1 MHDTRG
7 PGIYPT
13 HLTFSR
19 SAARRALERATYGDV
34 ARGGNYD
41 AHADGAIS
49 IWARPWSRG
58 ANGGADELVGTI
70 FWDRGSSDDEVVV
83 FALQV
88 GPTAT
93 LADVYGRLDALF
105 GHPLPV
111 SAVA

>member
-1 MHDTRG
+1 MRDTRG
-7 PGIYPT
+7 SGIYPA

-19 SAARRALERATYGDV
+19 SAARRALERAACGDV
-34 ARGGNYD
+34 ACDGIYD

-49 IWARPWSRG
+49 IWTRPWPCG
-58 ANGGADELVGTI
+58 GNGGGDEFVGTI

-93 LADVYGRLDALF
+93 LDDVYGRLDALF
-105 GHPLPV
+105 GQPLPV
-111 SAVA
+111 RAVA